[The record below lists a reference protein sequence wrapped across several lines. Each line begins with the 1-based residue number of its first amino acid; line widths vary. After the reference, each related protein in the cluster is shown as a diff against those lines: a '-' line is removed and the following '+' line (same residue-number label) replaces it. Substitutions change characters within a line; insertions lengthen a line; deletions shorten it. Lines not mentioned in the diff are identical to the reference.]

1 MNGLLGPEGL
11 VLEYCR
17 ALASKN
23 VMALTEAEKKSSR
36 PYAAKNLE
44 AGREAAMAALAK
56 SWRRD

>member
-1 MNGLLGPEGL
+1 

-23 VMALTEAEKKSSR
+23 VIALTEAQKKSSR

-44 AGREAAMAALAK
+44 AGREAAMAVLAK
-56 SWRRD
+56 SWGQE